1 MGGVRF
7 VDDLYALYK
16 DQLTGD
22 EDDAVIIVSGV
33 LQELS
38 RAELLELVSQLDRD
52 ELFQMVGRYLIDRLR
67 EKIDREGTG
76 SPTIPEYGG
85 EVH

>member
-1 MGGVRF
+1 MRF

-22 EDDAVIIVSGV
+22 DEDAVMIVSGV

-52 ELFQMVGRYLIDRLR
+52 ELFQMVGRYLIDQLR
-67 EKIDREGTG
+67 EKMNREGVG
-76 SPTIPEYGG
+76 PHPMSGFDG